1 MQSHGGLK
9 WRRRKRTWWRK
20 RESIASYMLA
30 FSFFAGRG
38 GERPADGLSF
48 HGKSWTRTFFT
59 DKNFN
64 SFRRRRR
71 DKEEKFVVFC
81 GDGCFKRQRA
91 RPGKSYVP
99 PPLLL
104 LLLLFLTSSFQ
115 TLEIYHFRTLLL
127 PFLPPFLFSSY
138 FDSFHFQMDS
148 SSINRGRRNLLNS
161 AKRIFGRKF

>member
-1 MQSHGGLK
+1 MPPICSRL
-9 WRRRKRTWWRK
+9 
-20 RESIASYMLA
+20 ASSLA
-30 FSFFAGRG
+30 ER

-81 GDGCFKRQRA
+81 GDGCFKRRRA

-99 PPLLL
+99 PPLLP
-104 LLLLFLTSSFQ
+104 FSSSSYSSSFFNDFVPNLGNLSFSY
-115 TLEIYHFRTLLL
+115 T
-127 PFLPPFLFSSY
+127 PPPFPSFFLFP
-138 FDSFHFQMDS
+138 FFQLSDE
-148 SSINRGRRNLLNS
+148 
-161 AKRIFGRKF
+161 RIHPRFSNIF

>member
-1 MQSHGGLK
+1 MPPICSRL
-9 WRRRKRTWWRK
+9 
-20 RESIASYMLA
+20 ASSLA
-30 FSFFAGRG
+30 ER

-81 GDGCFKRQRA
+81 GDGCFKRRRA

-99 PPLLL
+99 PPLLP
-104 LLLLFLTSSFQ
+104 FSSSSYSSSFFKFVPNLGNLSFSY
-115 TLEIYHFRTLLL
+115 TPS
-127 PFLPPFLFSSY
+127 PFPSSSSSFFLFP
-138 FDSFHFQMDS
+138 FFQLSDE
-148 SSINRGRRNLLNS
+148 
-161 AKRIFGRKF
+161 RIHPRFSNIF